1 MSLQAASDRK
11 NSPVQ
16 QMRQKYFDSTE
27 YNYQYY
33 YKIDRDPADD
43 NNIIQEGRKIGDK
56 EGFHSVSSNRCHDL
70 IMI

>member
-1 MSLQAASDRK
+1 MQAASDRK

-33 YKIDRDPADD
+33 YKIDRNPDD
-43 NNIIQEGRKIGDK
+43 ENKIIKEGKLIGD
-56 EGFHSVSSNRCHDL
+56 EERYHLVLSNV
-70 IMI
+70 